1 MLLAQQV
8 LRKEKQVKK
17 LKREVRR
24 VRQESEMAANEM
36 QPQLRKLV
44 DLVKDSKVCD
54 PLLVQGWTL
63 GGLSQCVYGGGNECA
78 YVCFVELTSTALKG

>member
-1 MLLAQQV
+1 MQA
-8 LRKEKQVKK
+8 KEKQVKK

-44 DLVKDSKVCD
+44 D
-54 PLLVQGWTL
+54 TL
-63 GGLSQCVYGGGNECA
+63 KASQVRNLHLYDM
-78 YVCFVELTSTALKG
+78 T